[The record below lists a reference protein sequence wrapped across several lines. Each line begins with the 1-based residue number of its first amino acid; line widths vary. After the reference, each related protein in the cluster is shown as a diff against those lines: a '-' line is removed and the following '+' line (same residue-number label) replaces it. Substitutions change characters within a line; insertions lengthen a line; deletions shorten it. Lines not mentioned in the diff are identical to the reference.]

1 MDDFL
6 FRALLGGLG
15 VAAVAGPFGC
25 FVVWRRLAYFGDT
38 LAHSALLGV
47 ALGFL
52 LELDLN
58 LAVVAICMLLA
69 LLLFLLQQREGL
81 AGDTLLGI
89 LAHSS
94 LAVGLVVVGFQQT
107 LRIDLMAYLFGD
119 ILAVTRLD
127 LAWIWGGGLLMLTL
141 LWRLW
146 RPLLAVTVSPEL
158 AEVEGVPVRRV
169 QLAFVLLMALLV
181 AIMMKIV
188 GLVLVTSL
196 LIIPAAAA
204 RSLARSPEQ
213 MALLAVGVGALAV
226 GGGLWV
232 SLRWDAPAGP
242 AIVVSAALLFVLSLG
257 LERLLSA
264 DSR

>member
-1 MDDFL
+1 M
-6 FRALLGGLG
+6 
-15 VAAVAGPFGC
+15 
-25 FVVWRRLAYFGDT
+25 
-38 LAHSALLGV
+38 
-47 ALGFL
+47 
-52 LELDLN
+52 
-58 LAVVAICMLLA
+58 
-69 LLLFLLQQREGL
+69 
-81 AGDTLLGI
+81 
-89 LAHSS
+89 
-94 LAVGLVVVGFQQT
+94 
-107 LRIDLMAYLFGD
+107 
-119 ILAVTRLD
+119 TRLD

-213 MALLAVGVGALAV
+213 MALLAVGAGALAV
-226 GGGLWV
+226 GGGLWS

-257 LERLLSA
+257 LEHLLGNR
-264 DSR
+264 SR